1 MSRIAI
7 GDVQG
12 CHDELRAL
20 LARLQFSPDRD
31 RLWFVGDLVNRG
43 PKSLETLRFVKSLG
57 ESAIVVL
64 GNHDLH
70 LLAVVHG
77 NSSRLR
83 PGDTLDEVL
92 AAPDRDVLLEW
103 LITRPLAHFDAAA
116 GDLLVHGGVLPQWNA
131 VQVVRL
137 AGEVETALARDPR
150 GLFDHMYGNRPDRW
164 DDALTGYERMRVI
177 VNALT
182 RMRACTLDGRIDL
195 AEKGAPATIRPP
207 LHPWFEIPGRA
218 TADVRVVFGHW
229 STLGFRAQP
238 GVLALDTG
246 CVWGGALSAFDLDA
260 DAPPVCVPCAGH
272 RTPGVD

>member
-20 LARLQFSPDRD
+20 LAQLRFSPDRD

-57 ESAIVVL
+57 EAAIVVL

-70 LLAVVHG
+70 LLAIAYG
-77 NSSRLR
+77 STSRLR
-83 PGDTLDEVL
+83 PGDTLDAVL
-92 AAPDRDVLLEW
+92 SAPDRDVLLEW

-116 GDLLVHGGVLPQWNA
+116 GDLLVHGGVLPQWSA
-131 VQVVRL
+131 ADVVRL
-137 AGEVETALARDPR
+137 AHEVEAALAADAR
-150 GLFDHMYGNRPDRW
+150 GVFEHMYGNAPDRW
-164 DDALTGYERMRVI
+164 DESLTGHGRLRVI
-177 VNALT
+177 VNVLT

-207 LHPWFEIPGRA
+207 LYPWFEIPDRA
-218 TADVRVVFGHW
+218 TAAVRVIFGHW
-229 STLGFRAQP
+229 STLGFKAQP

-246 CVWGGALSAFDLDA
+246 CVWGGALTAFDLDA
-260 DAPPVCVPCAGH
+260 GAPPVCVSCAGH
-272 RTPGVD
+272 RTPGAD